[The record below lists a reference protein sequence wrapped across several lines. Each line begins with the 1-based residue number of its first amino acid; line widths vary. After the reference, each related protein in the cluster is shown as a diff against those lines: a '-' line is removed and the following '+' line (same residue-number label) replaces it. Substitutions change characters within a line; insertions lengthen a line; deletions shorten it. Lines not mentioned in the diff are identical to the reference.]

1 MARHL
6 IESRDLVGRSK
17 DYILTQLGA
26 TLTDRTEGG
35 LEWYLGR
42 RKGGASLMWDYEGYL
57 VVTLNDRGECEKAYI
72 YERD

>member
-6 IESRDLVGRSK
+6 IENRDLVGRSK
-17 DYILTQLGA
+17 DYLLTQLGA
-26 TLTDRTEGG
+26 TLTNSTGG
-35 LEWYLGR
+35 RLEWYLGR
-42 RKGGASLMWDYEGYL
+42 RKSGASLMWDYGGYL